1 MAEQETSSPRSEPQL
16 QKSKLP
22 SQSQRFYNK
31 IQKGIMNN
39 EQLNKL
45 LEDDQLLQS
54 KSIENYLSSMQIAL
68 SRFKTVKKVL

>member
-1 MAEQETSSPRSEPQL
+1 
-16 QKSKLP
+16 
-22 SQSQRFYNK
+22 
-31 IQKGIMNN
+31 MNN